1 MAKAACENCIYWGDV
16 NDGVFAV
23 DIVGTP
29 VRECRKAVMFWD
41 VTEWVDDGEDYRRKL
56 SPKYD
61 GQKMFVQ
68 DGSDYKATLLTLPDF
83 YCAHFA
89 THPENG

>member
-1 MAKAACENCIYWGDV
+1 MAKAACENCIYWGDA

-41 VTEWVDDGEDYRRKL
+41 VNGRVKMGPVFGTLFECLLAGFA
-56 SPKYD
+56 SPLASKGLD
-61 GQKMFVQ
+61 
-68 DGSDYKATLLTLPDF
+68 L
-83 YCAHFA
+83 
-89 THPENG
+89 